1 MDRTGDRYP
10 SRFHEGVRERLVR
23 AGIAPETAE
32 ALLAF
37 DSGVF
42 FWKRMAARD
51 EVPGRLIEE
60 LGLDLELSQFSS
72 LTAITRIQNGI
83 GRKVAQPA
91 TIGLLAEEMNI
102 DPSRASRIATGLIAR
117 GYLRREAAQDDG
129 RKSILVLTD
138 KAVSAFQAFRDLKWD
153 KMLQT
158 FAGWSDADIV
168 AFSGLFSRYCQ
179 DLRRVYH
186 QDGQAADRKRS
197 VE

>member
-1 MDRTGDRYP
+1 MDQTKDRYP
-10 SRFHEGVRERLVR
+10 PRFQEGIRERLIA
-23 AGIAPETAE
+23 AGVAPEAAE

-42 FWKRMAARD
+42 FWKRMAMKA

-83 GRKVAQPA
+83 GRNAAQPA

-102 DPSRASRIATGLIAR
+102 DPSRASRIATDLIAR

-153 KMLQT
+153 KMLQV
-158 FAGWSDADIV
+158 FSAWSDADIIT
-168 AFSGLFSRYCQ
+168 FSGLFTRYCE
-179 DLRRVYH
+179 DLRQVYH
-186 QDGQAADRKRS
+186 PADG
-197 VE
+197 V